1 MDFIFEPPANLM
13 LATLLLIVAVGSA
26 WRGGKLFLRGFHE
39 ANHPSGALWVVRG
52 IRGWIVALA
61 LGAWAAAVLLAKGWI
76 LLVAAIILAEELYET
91 GVVSLAL
98 WADGKAARK
107 EGLVEQ
113 RSSAVQNAIVQT
125 EA

>member
-1 MDFIFEPPANLM
+1 MDFLYEPPTN
-13 LATLLLIVAVGSA
+13 LLLAALLSAVAAGFA
-26 WRGGKLFLRGFHE
+26 WQGTRRLIEGLRQ
-39 ANHPSGALWVVRG
+39 ADHPYGALWLVRG

-61 LGAWAAAVLLAKGWI
+61 MGALAGGVFYDKGWP
-76 LLVAAIILAEELYET
+76 LIIGLIFLGEELYET

-98 WADGKAARK
+98 RAGKKAARK